1 MEGVG
6 AGGGGGDNGRPQAEQ
21 KGFGQVLF
29 GLLRM
34 AIFWYLATQM
44 FSSKKP
50 SDPSLLMN
58 NLVPKGEKLVS
69 SFIFLVIFGHI
80 KFLWEVN
87 NFQGF
92 MGSKVFFCLS
102 FYN

>member
-6 AGGGGGDNGRPQAEQ
+6 GEGGGNGHPQVEQ
-21 KGFGQVLF
+21 KGFGQILF

-69 SFIFLVIFGHI
+69 SFIFLDIF
-80 KFLWEVN
+80 EV
-87 NFQGF
+87 FIG
-92 MGSKVFFCLS
+92 K
-102 FYN
+102 

>member
-6 AGGGGGDNGRPQAEQ
+6 GEGGGNGRPQVEQ
-21 KGFGQVLF
+21 KGFGQILF

-69 SFIFLVIFGHI
+69 SFIFLVIF
-80 KFLWEVN
+80 EV
-87 NFQGF
+87 FI
-92 MGSKVFFCLS
+92 GSKRFSRIYGFFFYFS